1 MKLKRQ
7 ETHFFTAIVLP
18 LKCGLFRAGA
28 HGAAAAGG
36 CGTPVWEDTKL
47 DLMFGGQTRIRR
59 ELAAV
64 G

>member
-28 HGAAAAGG
+28 HG
-36 CGTPVWEDTKL
+36 GTHKFKPTPEFGIQRSYPSDQSSFQEWSL
-47 DLMFGGQTRIRR
+47 DPCK
-59 ELAAV
+59 
-64 G
+64 